1 MKKIFMMAIALMAST
16 MTFAGDSDA
25 LKAIMKSKDYAEAA
39 QLLKQNLAQ
48 LADNAEKAKAY
59 NHLVDLAMNKVTNET
74 GTIAEN
80 QLAAQMGSDKVKA
93 YDTLGLADGICNAI
107 ENAIECNKYDQ
118 LPDAKGVAF
127 FAGRYAYQAGQM
139 ERANKYFEVAKR
151 DPQQKADA
159 VNFQLYAMRQSL
171 KTKAD
176 SLAYINQLKQ
186 MYDKEPENDVI
197 LDGINA
203 MYEGMKDKAL
213 SSPTRSQHWPTRV

>member
-59 NHLVDLAMNKVTNET
+59 NHLVDLAISKVTNET

-118 LPDAKGVAF
+118 LPDAKGRVKPKFAEKNAARIWAVRPNLVNIGQTEAGTGENRARVQQALAGLLLHASFGECPRGRVYGYLTGCEKQVAC
-127 FAGRYAYQAGQM
+127 AYSLRI
-139 ERANKYFEVAKR
+139 RAYCLGCVLCVDLFHNVL
-151 DPQQKADA
+151 P
-159 VNFQLYAMRQSL
+159 
-171 KTKAD
+171 
-176 SLAYINQLKQ
+176 
-186 MYDKEPENDVI
+186 
-197 LDGINA
+197 
-203 MYEGMKDKAL
+203 
-213 SSPTRSQHWPTRV
+213 

>member
-80 QLAAQMGSDKVKA
+80 QLAAQMGSDKVKP

-107 ENAIECNKYDQ
+107 
-118 LPDAKGVAF
+118 
-127 FAGRYAYQAGQM
+127 
-139 ERANKYFEVAKR
+139 
-151 DPQQKADA
+151 
-159 VNFQLYAMRQSL
+159 
-171 KTKAD
+171 
-176 SLAYINQLKQ
+176 
-186 MYDKEPENDVI
+186 
-197 LDGINA
+197 
-203 MYEGMKDKAL
+203 
-213 SSPTRSQHWPTRV
+213 